1 MIRDVNFVILAV
13 TKYKYIFLYLQI
25 KQLSSIKDE
34 LNMSNITV
42 AALLASEGEDSN
54 STTSYVVKNE
64 EGQLVNV
71 EYSHRDRYYGEV
83 SGEGTN
89 TILNPDGS
97 TTTVF
102 SEAGK
107 F

>member
-1 MIRDVNFVILAV
+1 
-13 TKYKYIFLYLQI
+13 
-25 KQLSSIKDE
+25 
-34 LNMSNITV
+34 MSNITV

-83 SGEGTN
+83 TGEATN

-102 SEAGK
+102 SEAGTISFK
-107 F
+107 IYHGDNHQYYLGRKLL